1 MHNAAVV
8 IVKVAPCTLM
18 LQFSVVA
25 YCMYENI
32 KSGGDFPQIWKLPL
46 GQQTKAVKGVFAL
59 NRHFCVLLE
68 L

>member
-1 MHNAAVV
+1 MYIFNKYKAFVSNSVDLAEFICFSHMHNAAVV

-32 KSGGDFPQIWKLPL
+32 KSGGDFP
-46 GQQTKAVKGVFAL
+46 
-59 NRHFCVLLE
+59 
-68 L
+68 